1 MSMMSRRWS
10 AGRRGWA
17 MLAVG
22 ATAAAISILA
32 YATHALRP
40 LELSSVDTRFSIRGT
55 RPAPDDLA
63 VVVIDGRTFSR
74 LGLQWPF
81 PRRLHARVVDA
92 LRRAGARAI
101 AYDVQF
107 TEPTTASEDNALL
120 RAVDRAD
127 GVVLSTT
134 EVDARGRTN
143 VFGGDDVVRSLG
155 ARAGS
160 TVVQPDPGGVL
171 RRFPLSFDGLVA
183 FAVAAAEA
191 AGTEV
196 DRGSAG
202 TKPWIDYRGPPGT
215 IPSYSF
221 VDVLRG
227 DVPADAFR
235 GKTVV
240 VGAAAPSLKDVH
252 VTPTSGDHEMSGPEV
267 QANAIWTVEHGF
279 PLGSS
284 SSWLD
289 VLLIAALA
297 FVAPAATLRLRVAP
311 ALLLTVGVAACYLV
325 IAQIAFDGGTILPVA
340 YPLLAVAVA
349 TLGSLAVHYLIAAFE
364 RQRVRDTFARFVP
377 EAVVEDVMERTDD
390 DLRLGGV
397 RREGTVLFG
406 DLRGFTAFAEALPP
420 AQVVECLNRYL
431 TEMSEAIMDHGGT
444 LVAYMGDGIMAVF
457 GAPIEQPDHADRALA
472 ATREMLFERLPG
484 FNEWIRARG
493 LGGDF
498 RIGVGLNSGEIMSG
512 QVGSNRRMEY
522 TAIGDT
528 TNTAARLEGMTKGT
542 PNSVLIAESTK
553 KLLHGD
559 AANLAF
565 VGELEV
571 RGREA
576 TIRAWTLAASAPPST
591 HGTEPASG
599 RHPDVSSAS

>member
-1 MSMMSRRWS
+1 
-10 AGRRGWA
+10 

-40 LELSSVDTRFSIRGT
+40 LELGSVDTRFSIRGT
-55 RPAPDDLA
+55 QPAPDDLA
-63 VVVIDGRTFSR
+63 VVAIDDRTFSR

-81 PRRLHARVVDA
+81 PRRLHGRVIDA

-107 TEPTTASEDNALL
+107 TEPTTPSEDNALL

-143 VFGGDDVVRSLG
+143 VFGGDEVVRSLG

-183 FAVAAAEA
+183 FAVAAAES

-202 TKPWIDYRGPPGT
+202 TKEPWIDYRGPPGT

-227 DVPADAFR
+227 DVPAGAFR

-240 VGAAAPSLKDVH
+240 VGATAPSLKDVH
-252 VTPTSGDHEMSGPEV
+252 VTAASGDHEMSGPEV
-267 QANAIWTVEHGF
+267 QANAIWTVEQGF

-284 SSWLD
+284 PGWLD
-289 VLLIAALA
+289 VLLIATLA
-297 FVAPAATLRLRVAP
+297 FVAPAATLRLRIGP
-311 ALLLTVGVAACYLV
+311 ALLLTLGAAAGYLV
-325 IAQIAFDGGTILPVA
+325 IAQIAFDRGTILPVA
-340 YPLLAVAVA
+340 YPVLALALA
-349 TLGSLAVHYLIAAFE
+349 TVGALVVHYLIAAFE

-377 EAVVEDVMERTDD
+377 ETVVEEVVERTDD
-390 DLRLGGV
+390 DLRLGAV
-397 RREGTVLFG
+397 RREGTVLFA
-406 DLRGFTAFAEALPP
+406 DLRGFTAFAEALEP

-444 LVAYMGDGIMAVF
+444 LVAYMGDGIMTVF

-472 ATREMLFERLPG
+472 ATREMLFERLPR
-484 FNEWIRARG
+484 FNEWVRARG
-493 LGGDF
+493 LGDGF
-498 RIGVGLNSGEIMSG
+498 RIGVGLNSGEVMSG
-512 QVGSNRRMEY
+512 QVGSKRRMEY

-553 KLLHGD
+553 QLLQGGTAD
-559 AANLAF
+559 LAF

-576 TIRAWTLAASAPPST
+576 TIRVWTLAAGTSGEGADTADRSAHGPGPASPTRRDVGSAP
-591 HGTEPASG
+591 
-599 RHPDVSSAS
+599 

>member
-1 MSMMSRRWS
+1 
-10 AGRRGWA
+10 

-22 ATAAAISILA
+22 AIAAAISILA

-40 LELSSVDTRFSIRGT
+40 LELSSVDARFSIRGT
-55 RPAPDDLA
+55 HPPPDDLA
-63 VVVIDGRTFSR
+63 VVAIDDRTFSR

-81 PRRLHARVVDA
+81 PRRLHGRVIDA
-92 LRRAGARAI
+92 LRRAGAQAI

-107 TEPTTASEDNALL
+107 TEPTTPSEDNALL

-134 EVDARGRTN
+134 EVDAQGRTN
-143 VFGGDDVVRSLG
+143 VFGGDEVVSSLG

-183 FAVAAAEA
+183 FAVAAAES

-202 TKPWIDYRGPPGT
+202 AKERWIDYRGPPGT

-227 DVPADAFR
+227 DVPAGAFR

-240 VGAAAPSLKDVH
+240 VGAVAPSLKDVH
-252 VTPTSGDHEMSGPEV
+252 VTSASGDHEMSGPEV

-284 SSWLD
+284 SGWLD

-311 ALLLTVGVAACYLV
+311 ALLLTVGVATGYLV
-325 IAQIAFDGGTILPVA
+325 IAQIAFDRGTILPVA
-340 YPLLAVAVA
+340 YPVLALALA
-349 TLGSLAVHYLIAAFE
+349 TVGSLAIHYLIAAFE

-377 EAVVEDVMERTDD
+377 ETVVKEVVERTDD
-390 DLRLGGV
+390 DLRLGAV
-397 RREGTVLFG
+397 RREGTVLFS
-406 DLRGFTAFAEALPP
+406 DLRGFTAFAEALEP

-472 ATREMLFERLPG
+472 ATREMLFERLPR
-484 FNEWIRARG
+484 FNEWVRARG
-493 LGGDF
+493 LGDGF

-512 QVGSNRRMEY
+512 QVGSKRRMEY

-553 KLLHGD
+553 QLLQGG
-559 AANLAF
+559 AADLAF

-576 TIRAWTLAASAPPST
+576 TIRVWTLTADAPGAGGAAGSRSAHRAEPAPPT
-591 HGTEPASG
+591 
-599 RHPDVSSAS
+599 RPDVGSAS

>member
-1 MSMMSRRWS
+1 
-10 AGRRGWA
+10 

-22 ATAAAISILA
+22 AAAAAISLLA

-40 LELSSVDTRFSIRGT
+40 LESSSVDARFSIRGT
-55 RPAPDDLA
+55 RPAPEDLA
-63 VVVIDGRTFSR
+63 IVAVDGRAFSR

-81 PRRLHARVVDA
+81 PRRLHARVIDA

-107 TEPTTASEDNALL
+107 TEPTTAREDNALL

-127 GVVLSTT
+127 AVVLSTT
-134 EVDARGRTN
+134 EVDANGRTN
-143 VFGGDDVVRSLG
+143 VFGGDEVLRSLG

-183 FAVAAAEA
+183 FAVAAAES
-191 AGTEV
+191 AGMQV

-202 TKPWIDYRGPPGT
+202 TKNPWIDYRGPPGT

-227 DVPADAFR
+227 RAPANAFR

-240 VGAAAPSLKDVH
+240 VGASAPSLKDVH
-252 VTPTSGDHEMSGPEV
+252 VTPASGGHEMSGPEV
-267 QANAIWTVEHGF
+267 QANAIWTVENGF
-279 PLGSS
+279 PLSSS

-289 VLLIAALA
+289 ILLIGVLA
-297 FVAPAATLRLRVAP
+297 FVAPATTLRLRVAP
-311 ALLLTVGVAACYLV
+311 ALLLTVGVATGYLA
-325 IAQIAFDGGTILPVA
+325 IAQIAFDRGTILPVA
-340 YPLLAVAVA
+340 YPMLALALA
-349 TLGSLAVHYLIAAFE
+349 TVGSLVVHYLVAAFE
-364 RQRVRDTFARFVP
+364 RQRVRDAFARFVP
-377 EAVVEDVMERTDD
+377 EAVVEEVVERTDD
-390 DLRLGGV
+390 DLRLGAV

-406 DLRGFTAFAEALPP
+406 DLRGFTAFAEALEP

-431 TEMSEAIMDHGGT
+431 TEMSEAIMGHGGT

-472 ATREMLFERLPG
+472 ATREMLLERLPR

-493 LGGDF
+493 LGDGF
-498 RIGVGLNSGEIMSG
+498 RIGIGLNSGEVMSG
-512 QVGSNRRMEY
+512 QVGSKRRMEY

-528 TNTAARLEGMTKGT
+528 TNAAARLEAMTKGT

-553 KLLHGD
+553 ELLQGG
-559 AANLAF
+559 AGGLAF

-576 TIRAWTLAASAPPST
+576 TIRVWTL
-591 HGTEPASG
+591 
-599 RHPDVSSAS
+599 V

>member
-1 MSMMSRRWS
+1 M
-10 AGRRGWA
+10 
-17 MLAVG
+17 G
-22 ATAAAISILA
+22 ATAAALSILA

-55 RPAPDDLA
+55 QTAPDDLA
-63 VVVIDGRTFSR
+63 VVAIDSRTFSR

-81 PRRLHARVVDA
+81 PRRLHGRVIDA
-92 LRRAGARAI
+92 LRKAGARAI

-107 TEPTTASEDNALL
+107 TEPTTPSEDDALL
-120 RAVDRAD
+120 RAVERAD

-143 VFGGDDVVRSLG
+143 VFGGDAVVRSLG

-183 FAVAAAEA
+183 FAVAAAES
-191 AGTEV
+191 AGAEV

-202 TKPWIDYRGPPGT
+202 TKEPWIDYRGPPGT

-227 DVPADAFR
+227 DVPAGAFR

-252 VTPTSGDHEMSGPEV
+252 VTPASGDHEMSGPEV
-267 QANAIWTVEHGF
+267 QANAIWTVEQGF

-284 SSWLD
+284 PGWLD

-297 FVAPAATLRLRVAP
+297 FVAPAATLRLRVTP
-311 ALLLTVGVAACYLV
+311 ALLLTLGVAAGYLA

-340 YPLLAVAVA
+340 YPVLALALA
-349 TLGSLAVHYLIAAFE
+349 TVGALVVHYLIAAFE

-377 EAVVEDVMERTDD
+377 ETVVEEVVERTDD
-390 DLRLGGV
+390 DLRLGAV
-397 RREGTVLFG
+397 RREGTVLFA
-406 DLRGFTAFAEALPP
+406 DLRGFTAFAEALEP

-472 ATREMLFERLPG
+472 ATREMLFERLPR
-484 FNEWIRARG
+484 FNEWVRARG
-493 LGGDF
+493 LGDGF
-498 RIGVGLNSGEIMSG
+498 RIGVGLNSGEVMSG
-512 QVGSNRRMEY
+512 QVGSKRRMEY

-528 TNTAARLEGMTKGT
+528 TNTAARLEGMTKGS

-553 KLLHGD
+553 QLLQGG
-559 AANLAF
+559 AADLAF
-565 VGELEV
+565 VGELDV

-576 TIRAWTLAASAPPST
+576 TIRVWTLTAGRPGAGGVTTDRSAHGAARASPTRRDVGSAP
-591 HGTEPASG
+591 
-599 RHPDVSSAS
+599 